1 VKNFLQNK
9 WIQVKIFM
17 YIRKIN
23 PAFLINLSPRA
34 TGISELRDLI
44 FFKFLCGIKKYNYLR
59 ADDGERDLSE
69 KSSHPIPEWRRLLN
83 IATKNNLNAK
93 FNLTIPL
100 WADFE
105 ASKLLSGIT
114 VDDNELIAICPGSK
128 MPSKR
133 WPLDRYIELG
143 RRILAENAF
152 TRIVILGGVEDSLAG
167 DKMVSEL
174 GPRVVNLAGVST
186 LFGSAGVLKK
196 CKCYIGNDTGTMH
209 LAAFLGVSCLALF
222 SDRDEIGKWDPY
234 GSGHIILRKTVEC
247 SGCMLEI
254 CNQDNRCLKAI
265 TVNDAHQAWIRMRES
280 SNLPKT
286 LKTN

>member
-1 VKNFLQNK
+1 
-9 WIQVKIFM
+9 
-17 YIRKIN
+17 
-23 PAFLINLSPRA
+23 
-34 TGISELRDLI
+34 
-44 FFKFLCGIKKYNYLR
+44 
-59 ADDGERDLSE
+59 
-69 KSSHPIPEWRRLLN
+69 
-83 IATKNNLNAK
+83 
-93 FNLTIPL
+93 
-100 WADFE
+100 
-105 ASKLLSGIT
+105 
-114 VDDNELIAICPGSK
+114 
-128 MPSKR
+128 
-133 WPLDRYIELG
+133 
-143 RRILAENAF
+143 
-152 TRIVILGGVEDSLAG
+152 
-167 DKMVSEL
+167 MVSEL